1 MTVLFQNRYA
11 LNAHAFCHCFASSA
25 HAEKMQALFRLCLLS
40 APKGDSAQ
48 SALAAGKKS
57 TFLQTKKASVC
68 LLLLVGRGGFEPPK
82 SVTTDLQSAP
92 FGHSGIFPYFGAGDR
107 NRTNNLLITNQLLCL
122 LSYTSAP
129 QYAVVPRGGLEPPT
143 RGFSVPCYYQ
153 LSYRGKKMAIRKG
166 LEPSTSSVTG

>member
-1 MTVLFQNRYA
+1 MLTHFVIVLRHLRTPKKCKRFFGFACCQHRTA
-11 LNAHAFCHCFASSA
+11 VQAH
-25 HAEKMQALFRLCLLS
+25 
-40 APKGDSAQ
+40 

>member
-1 MTVLFQNRYA
+1 MYRHFPTGKPELRPNAGAVLILLCHKNRPKIN
-11 LNAHAFCHCFASSA
+11 LG
-25 HAEKMQALFRLCLLS
+25 LFGGQRWIRTIV
-40 APKGDSAQ
+40 DR
-48 SALAAGKKS
+48 
-57 TFLQTKKASVC
+57 
-68 LLLLVGRGGFEPPK
+68 VGRFTVCSLWPLGNLP
-82 SVTTDLQSAP
+82 
-92 FGHSGIFPYFGAGDR
+92 INNIGAGDR

>member
-1 MTVLFQNRYA
+1 MLTYRKERTPFMYRKKGLIRLYQTF
-11 LNAHAFCHCFASSA
+11 AF
-25 HAEKMQALFRLCLLS
+25 
-40 APKGDSAQ
+40 
-48 SALAAGKKS
+48 
-57 TFLQTKKASVC
+57 
-68 LLLLVGRGGFEPPK
+68 LLVGRGGFEPPK